1 MIRKKDININMKDMS
16 KYIKIATEADTL
28 NFFKE
33 FYGQT
38 QRKRRIYAYYNTK
51 FNKIIT
57 DEHLMLIPID

>member
-1 MIRKKDININMKDMS
+1 MKDMS

-57 DEHLMLIPID
+57 DQHLMLIPID